1 MPFGKRPRR
10 KIAEMS
16 KAERRKLAEAREAR
30 RRQKEALAHHDSQF
44 ETEIQIEFTS
54 QQQHHHHD
62 HDYCVAT
69 STSTAKAIYTVV
81 EQPAI
86 SKLKETHSK
95 ADVAVETCKSIE
107 L

>member
-1 MPFGKRPRR
+1 M
-10 KIAEMS
+10 ADMS
-16 KAERRKLAEAREAR
+16 KAERRKLAEAREDR
-30 RRQKEALAHHDSQF
+30 RRQKEALAHHHDSQID
-44 ETEIQIEFTS
+44 ETEIQNEFTS

-81 EQPAI
+81 EQPAV

>member
-1 MPFGKRPRR
+1 
-10 KIAEMS
+10 MS

-81 EQPAI
+81 EQPAL

>member
-1 MPFGKRPRR
+1 M
-10 KIAEMS
+10 INSLM
-16 KAERRKLAEAREAR
+16 
-30 RRQKEALAHHDSQF
+30 RQP
-44 ETEIQIEFTS
+44 EIQNENEFTS

-81 EQPAI
+81 EQPAV